1 MLAGGVVG
9 KSMAARIG
17 TSPVSTPFN
26 QAWALLKAPY
36 NIVQNIDS
44 MSADEV
50 ESLRPYF
57 GQPYPKGEQ
66 HEMLFQGGKEGG
78 DDSGYWAK
86 DRDEALMYALFGSD
100 FDASD
105 MRAGIP
111 QLRVAPK
118 TDDTYD
124 LLADPETKQVG
135 ISGGVA
141 ERGGVDI
148 PHQIQ
153 SREETAK
160 QIEDLLSRWQGR
172 DYDHSWVAGEDS
184 QGYWSPERM
193 ADDTSARNASQQER
207 IAHIE
212 EQLRRLRE

>member
-1 MLAGGVVG
+1 MN
-9 KSMAARIG
+9 
-17 TSPVSTPFN
+17 PFH
-26 QAWALLKAPY
+26 QAWTLLKAPY
-36 NIVQNIDS
+36 NIVQGLDS
-44 MSADEV
+44 LSSSDL

-57 GQPYPKGEQ
+57 ERPYPEGEQ
-66 HEMLFQGGKEGG
+66 HEMLFQGGKEDD
-78 DDSGYWAK
+78 DDSGYWAM

-100 FDASD
+100 FDTSD

-135 ISGGVA
+135 TSLF
-141 ERGGVDI
+141 EDI

-153 SREETAK
+153 SREDTAK

-172 DYDHSWVAGEDS
+172 DYDHASE
-184 QGYWSPERM
+184 YWSPERM
-193 ADDTSARNASQQER
+193 AWDTSARNASQQER

>member
-1 MLAGGVVG
+1 
-9 KSMAARIG
+9 
-17 TSPVSTPFN
+17 
-26 QAWALLKAPY
+26 
-36 NIVQNIDS
+36 
-44 MSADEV
+44 
-50 ESLRPYF
+50 
-57 GQPYPKGEQ
+57 
-66 HEMLFQGGKEGG
+66 MLFQGGKEGG

-100 FDASD
+100 FDASA
-105 MRAGIP
+105 MRTGVP
-111 QLRVAPK
+111 QIRVAPK
-118 TDDTYD
+118 TEDTHD
-124 LLADPETKQVG
+124 LRRDWETWEVG

-141 ERGGVDI
+141 ERGGADI

-153 SREETAK
+153 SRKETAK

-172 DYDHSWVAGEDS
+172 DYDRSWVAGEDS

-193 ADDTSARNASQQER
+193 AWDTSARNASQQER